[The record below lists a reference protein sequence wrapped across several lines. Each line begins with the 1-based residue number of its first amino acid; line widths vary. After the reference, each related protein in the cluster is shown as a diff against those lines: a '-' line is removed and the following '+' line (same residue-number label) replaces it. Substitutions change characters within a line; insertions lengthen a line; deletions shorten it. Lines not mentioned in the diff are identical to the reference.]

1 MKYIKLFIISLL
13 INSYISEL
21 YKGIQSK
28 CTKKNKNENIDGT
41 LACLREEHDIY
52 VPYFAINL
60 KISQCHNCGERIW
73 DLSLDKCPKCGCEKL
88 DQLGRVTGYL
98 STTVEHF
105 NFAKQEEFK
114 HRVNHF
120 KN

>member
-41 LACLREEHDIY
+41 LACLREGHDIY
-52 VPYFAINL
+52 VPYFDVKIYSEAIKSVIRLKSFSKSIKLIKNL
-60 KISQCHNCGERIW
+60 
-73 DLSLDKCPKCGCEKL
+73 
-88 DQLGRVTGYL
+88 
-98 STTVEHF
+98 
-105 NFAKQEEFK
+105 
-114 HRVNHF
+114 
-120 KN
+120 

>member
-41 LACLREEHDIY
+41 LACLREGHDIY
-52 VPYFAINL
+52 VPYFDFKIYSEAIKSEDCDKAKEL
-60 KISQCHNCGERIW
+60 FQKYKTDKKFVECHHKWN
-73 DLSLDKCPKCGCEKL
+73 
-88 DQLGRVTGYL
+88 
-98 STTVEHF
+98 VELID
-105 NFAKQEEFK
+105 
-114 HRVNHF
+114 
-120 KN
+120 